1 MITPRSQKLT
11 WSISN
16 QQAGLRNAVM
26 SLAEQNRHFGGARG
40 DDISGLKDELQSTI
54 SSPEEYPS
62 HGTVRGAEYRV
73 EELKDFLESWT
84 SRANSLQKE
93 QEIIRSLH
101 FDDMP
106 YRRDTILDAWAET
119 FRWVHE
125 KRLHFE
131 EWLRADEGV
140 YWISGYAGSGKSTLI
155 KYLSTDNTTH
165 QQLLKWAGPKKL
177 VKSSFH
183 FWFSGSDLQK
193 SQEGLLRSL
202 LFEIFRQC
210 PSVIPSACPERW
222 EDGIA
227 RPWTRQELMQT
238 LQRLKL
244 HSPETKFCFFIDG
257 LDEYQDRGRSPDRG
271 EQGSA
276 AFVDEIIE
284 TIAILSKLRDVKI
297 CLSSRPW
304 QAFEQ
309 AYGACATRKLY
320 VDRENREDIRRY
332 VRDKFKNSDALGRT
346 QEQSNASEITDIVN
360 EIVDASQ
367 GVFLWVAL
375 VTESL
380 LRGLA
385 NKDRTAQLRSRL
397 AETPKTLNGMFERML
412 LSVEDRYHEEAA
424 QILQIAL
431 HAHTTL
437 KIFAYANIGDHEHN
451 ALRAPIRTWS
461 HDECIVLAEATETRL
476 KVRCPDLIKIRNCME
491 PGEPF
496 DAQANILVDFLHRTV
511 EDFLSL
517 EDTQARLK
525 GMIKGTFNPG
535 QYICEALLSQIKA
548 ADTTRAGQWTFDSFD
563 CDALRGVQGEL
574 SVLLDHVKK
583 EEFLSGVPQ
592 KALLDELNSVMTL
605 QGWQDSRISFLG
617 LMTSIDLQL
626 YVKEYL
632 PEAIR
637 RPDGKAPLLECALDP
652 PSEYSAALSVTG
664 LPLREMVSLLLVN
677 GANPNEKS
685 THEQTTVWEHFLK
698 EMYRKRP
705 ARQGKKIGRKDTIS
719 FAIIQTMLE
728 HGADPYV
735 RCIFKARNGDCNDMD
750 LVEMLRST
758 FEVESIAHLEAL
770 TLYKRQR
777 LQEELETA
785 SKPETV
791 SRESSWGLT
800 FGVQRLFGWS

>member
-1 MITPRSQKLT
+1 
-11 WSISN
+11 
-16 QQAGLRNAVM
+16 M

-54 SSPEEYPS
+54 SSPEAKPS
-62 HGTVRGAEYRV
+62 HEKVRGADHRV
-73 EELKDFLESWT
+73 EDLKDFLESWT

-119 FRWVHE
+119 FRWIHE

-131 EWLRADEGV
+131 EWLGADEGV
-140 YWISGYAGSGKSTLI
+140 YWISGHAGSGKSTLI
-155 KYLSTDNTTH
+155 KYLSTDNTIH

-183 FWFSGSDLQK
+183 FWFSGSHLQK

-210 PSVIPSACPERW
+210 PSAIPSACPERW
-222 EDGIA
+222 IDVLA

-238 LQRLKL
+238 LQRLNL
-244 HSPETKFCFFIDG
+244 NSPETKFCFFIDG
-257 LDEYQDRGRSPDRG
+257 LDEYQDHSRSPDRG

-276 AFVDEIIE
+276 AFVGEIIE
-284 TIAILSKLRDVKI
+284 TIAILSKLKDVKI

-309 AYGACATRKLY
+309 AYGSCATRKLY

-332 VRDKFKNSDALGRT
+332 VRDKFKSSETLDLIQGQT
-346 QEQSNASEITDIVN
+346 NASDMTDIVN
-360 EIVDASQ
+360 EIVDTSR

-380 LRGLA
+380 LRGLV
-385 NKDRTAQLRSRL
+385 NKDRMSQLRSRL
-397 AETPKTLNGMFERML
+397 AETPRTLNGMFERML

-424 QILQIAL
+424 QILQVAM
-431 HAHTTL
+431 HAHSTL
-437 KIFAYANIGDHEHN
+437 KIFAYAHIGDDEHD
-451 ALRAPIRTWS
+451 ALKAPVRSWS
-461 HDECIVLAEATETRL
+461 HDECIALAEATETRL
-476 KVRCPDLIKIRNCME
+476 KVRCPDLIKVRNCME

-496 DAQANILVDFLHRTV
+496 DAQASILVDFLHRTV
-511 EDFLSL
+511 QDFLSL
-517 EDTQARLK
+517 EDTQVRLN
-525 GMIKGTFNPG
+525 GMIKGAFNPG

-548 ADTTRAGQWTFDSFD
+548 ADISRPGQWTFDSFD

-583 EEFLSGVPQ
+583 EEFLSGAPQ

-605 QGWQDSRISFLG
+605 QGWHDSRISFLG
-617 LMTSIDLQL
+617 LMTSINLQL

-637 RPDGKAPLLECALDP
+637 RPDAKAPLLECALDP
-652 PSEYSAALSVTG
+652 PSEYSAALSVMG
-664 LPLREMVSLLLVN
+664 LPLREMVSLLLAN
-677 GANPNEKS
+677 GADPNEKS
-685 THEQTTVWEHFLK
+685 THEPTTVWEHFLK

-705 ARQGKKIGRKDTIS
+705 ARQGKKIGRKDTIN

-735 RCIFKARNGDCNDMD
+735 RCFFKARNGDGTHMD

-758 FEVESIAHLEAL
+758 FEVESVAHLEAL
-770 TLYKRQR
+770 ILYRRQR

-785 SKPETV
+785 SKSKTG
-791 SRESSWGLT
+791 SRETSWGLT
-800 FGVQRLFGWS
+800 FGVQRWLGWS